1 MLFLVEFHSEDRGSG
16 AIPVYAYL
24 YHIWKDEHPCAQ
36 LFFRGPGFFLG
47 PGGPKNGQVRG
58 KSQSAG
64 VLARTPMEIWH
75 SSQGSSDWIF
85 GPQNT

>member
-1 MLFLVEFHSEDRGSG
+1 
-16 AIPVYAYL
+16 
-24 YHIWKDEHPCAQ
+24 
-36 LFFRGPGFFLG
+36 
-47 PGGPKNGQVRG
+47 
-58 KSQSAG
+58 